1 MNNLEQY
8 LTLRKHYKY
17 VYFKTFIGVQW
28 LYIVLVSAVQRSES
42 ALCYMYPLFLG
53 FPFHLGHH

>member
-28 LYIVLVSAVQRSES
+28 LYIVLISVVQ
-42 ALCYMYPLFLG
+42 
-53 FPFHLGHH
+53 